1 MFQLFVGKT
10 YQFHGVRTES
20 HSRGVVP
27 ATSGVIFHGRDHGR
41 DNSIDERVSREIREY
56 RALDQLPMYEK
67 KNCRSNP
74 LMWWK
79 ENCQRFPL
87 LAVLARRTLCI
98 PATSAPSERVF
109 STAGLTI
116 SKKRASMNS
125 DNAADMIFLRGSWA
139 QTEKFSAEVNNRK
152 RKANDVNG

>member
-10 YQFHGVRTES
+10 YQFHGMRTES

-27 ATSGVIFHGRDHGR
+27 ATSGVIFRCMRNLDRG
-41 DNSIDERVSREIREY
+41 IREY